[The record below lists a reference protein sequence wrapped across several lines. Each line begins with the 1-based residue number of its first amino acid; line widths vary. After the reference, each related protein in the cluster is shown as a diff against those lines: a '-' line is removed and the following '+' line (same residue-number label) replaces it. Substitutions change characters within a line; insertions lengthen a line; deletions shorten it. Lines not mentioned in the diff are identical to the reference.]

1 MNKKLF
7 FMAIFI
13 ILLLVLVS
21 CTANS
26 VSNEQTTIK
35 VGFHSNYGG
44 AAAVLTGIEKGYYEE
59 QGLNVELIP
68 FTAGPATIAA
78 LNSNS
83 IDFAYVGPGAHSL
96 IISGHAK
103 IIVAQNI
110 SNAEAIIAKKST
122 GINDMS
128 DLKDKTV
135 AVMFGTSS
143 EELFKVALEANNISY
158 DDVTAVNYDMA
169 GAVSALMA
177 GSVDAICVWE
187 QYKYDALF
195 KLGDDAVILAET
207 GDFKDSYVSLSSWVT
222 SEQFIKENEN
232 TVQKFVTA
240 TIKAQN
246 YWASNTEEVCGII
259 ANELNIPLADLLKG
273 QYQNDI
279 FSIKELDDYL
289 NDGSLEMLYTVQ
301 QNYFINSSENLEQ
314 TDITDYLITKY
325 MKSAVDY
332 LN

>member
-1 MNKKLF
+1 MNKKF
-7 FMAIFI
+7 FPQLIFI
-13 ILLLVLVS
+13 MFLFLLVS
-21 CTANS
+21 CTAS
-26 VSNEQTTIK
+26 SGTSDQTTIK

-68 FTAGPATIAA
+68 FTAGPAAIAA
-78 LNSNS
+78 LNSHS

-103 IIVAQNI
+103 IVVAQNI
-110 SNAEAIIAKKST
+110 SNAEAVIAKKST

-128 DLKDKTV
+128 DLKGKTV

-143 EELFKVALEANNISY
+143 EELFKVALDANNISY
-158 DDVTAVNYDMA
+158 DDVTTVNYDMA
-169 GAVSALMA
+169 GAVSALA
-177 GSVDAICVWE
+177 VGSVDAICVWE
-187 QYKYDALF
+187 QYKYDALY

-207 GDFKDSYVSLSSWVT
+207 GDFKDSYISLSSWVT
-222 SEQFIKENEN
+222 SAQFIKENEN
-232 TVQKFVTA
+232 TTQKFVTA

-259 ANELNIPLADLLKG
+259 SKELNIPLADLLKG

-279 FSIKELDDYL
+279 FSIKELDTYL
-289 NDGSLEMLYTVQ
+289 NDGSLEELYTIQ
-301 QNYFINSSENLEQ
+301 QNHFIKSSENIEQ
-314 TDITDYLITKY
+314 TDVTDYLLTKY